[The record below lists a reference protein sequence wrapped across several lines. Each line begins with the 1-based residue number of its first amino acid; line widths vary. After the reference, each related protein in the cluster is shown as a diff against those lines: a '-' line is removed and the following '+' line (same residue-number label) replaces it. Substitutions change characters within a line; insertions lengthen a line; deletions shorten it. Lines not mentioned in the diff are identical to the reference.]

1 MNTVDEKMVGGILIA
16 KESCKKCYGRG
27 YSGYELTEGKKKER
41 TGRVIPCRCLK
52 KVPNKDLIPK
62 GWAEVLMRKKEST
75 IKEIKEE

>member
-1 MNTVDEKMVGGILIA
+1 
-16 KESCKKCYGRG
+16 
-27 YSGYELTEGKKKER
+27 
-41 TGRVIPCRCLK
+41 LK